1 MITLL
6 VTVTVEAYHQKDEG
20 ANDHISHSSDPGF
33 RKDGDCGDHADGSYK
48 DKRGDGNRDGV
59 ILVRMV
65 ETDDEGK
72 GDGDRDGGHG

>member
-33 RKDGDCGDHADGSYK
+33 TTETATAEKMATAETMLMAATRTRVVTK
-48 DKRGDGNRDGV
+48 
-59 ILVRMV
+59 MV
-65 ETDDEGK
+65 LYW
-72 GDGDRDGGHG
+72 